1 MIECSEC
8 FNDNVNQDKVIRHNN
23 WYYCSAECLDYRI
36 NLELTY
42 AWVVFKNHID
52 SYNNEPFDSDTWGSQ
67 TLVGTT

>member
-8 FNDNVNQDKVIRHNN
+8 FTEDIMLYKFIRHNN

-36 NLELTY
+36 RLDLLH
-42 AWVVFKNHID
+42 AWIVVKNHID
-52 SYNNEPFDSDTWGSQ
+52 LYNNEPFDPDTWGIK